1 LPGAEKEL
9 EADGEALEVA
19 RMAVY
24 GFAGSHALTRRLRD
38 KTDATVDRKI
48 RERPSRRLLGSV
60 ELTKDGGGLV
70 APGKALPYDARETEG
85 CGREDATRKPRP
97 ECRRSRA
104 TGARACSKPRLAMWL
119 VDERRRAG
127 HLYREHRGGL
137 MSTEFEKSS
146 TALQGI
152 VADLA
157 PSIVSIHSHRMQ
169 ASGFVWRQQLIVS
182 SDEALA
188 EEGDV
193 HLTLPGGERAAGQI
207 VGRDPT
213 TAIALLKVAR
223 SDLRPVALA
232 AAIPSPGGLAVAI
245 GAEEGAPTAALG
257 MVSVSRGPWQSLR
270 GGDIDARVELDA
282 RLRRTAEGGLAVN
295 ASGQAFGMTVFGPR
309 RRVLVIPSVTIGR
322 VAAKL
327 ESHGR
332 IARGYL
338 GLGLQPVTVE
348 GGGSG
353 VMVMSIDPKGPGAA
367 ANIHQGDVLVTWDGK
382 PVNKLPPLLRSLG
395 PDSVGRI
402 LTIELRRGGHLQQT
416 KLQIGERPWT

>member
-1 LPGAEKEL
+1 
-9 EADGEALEVA
+9 
-19 RMAVY
+19 
-24 GFAGSHALTRRLRD
+24 
-38 KTDATVDRKI
+38 
-48 RERPSRRLLGSV
+48 
-60 ELTKDGGGLV
+60 
-70 APGKALPYDARETEG
+70 
-85 CGREDATRKPRP
+85 
-97 ECRRSRA
+97 
-104 TGARACSKPRLAMWL
+104 
-119 VDERRRAG
+119 
-127 HLYREHRGGL
+127 

>member
-1 LPGAEKEL
+1 
-9 EADGEALEVA
+9 
-19 RMAVY
+19 
-24 GFAGSHALTRRLRD
+24 
-38 KTDATVDRKI
+38 
-48 RERPSRRLLGSV
+48 
-60 ELTKDGGGLV
+60 
-70 APGKALPYDARETEG
+70 
-85 CGREDATRKPRP
+85 
-97 ECRRSRA
+97 
-104 TGARACSKPRLAMWL
+104 
-119 VDERRRAG
+119 
-127 HLYREHRGGL
+127 
-137 MSTEFEKSS
+137 MSTELEKSS

-169 ASGFVWRQQLIVS
+169 ASGFVWRQQLIVT

-188 EEGDV
+188 EEGEV
-193 HLTLPGGERAAGQI
+193 HLTLPGGERVAGQI

-327 ESHGR
+327 ETHGR

-353 VMVMSIDPKGPGAA
+353 IMVMSVDPQGPGAA
-367 ANIHQGDVLVTWDGK
+367 ANIYQGDVLVTWDGT
-382 PVNKLPPLLRSLG
+382 PVSKLPPLLRSLG
-395 PDSVGRI
+395 PDSVGKM

-416 KLQIGERPWT
+416 KLQIGERPGT

>member
-1 LPGAEKEL
+1 
-9 EADGEALEVA
+9 
-19 RMAVY
+19 
-24 GFAGSHALTRRLRD
+24 
-38 KTDATVDRKI
+38 
-48 RERPSRRLLGSV
+48 
-60 ELTKDGGGLV
+60 
-70 APGKALPYDARETEG
+70 
-85 CGREDATRKPRP
+85 
-97 ECRRSRA
+97 
-104 TGARACSKPRLAMWL
+104 
-119 VDERRRAG
+119 
-127 HLYREHRGGL
+127 

-169 ASGFVWRQQLIVS
+169 ASGFVWRQQLIVT

-188 EEGDV
+188 EEGEV
-193 HLTLPGGERAAGQI
+193 HLTLPGGERVAGQI

-213 TAIALLKVAR
+213 TAIAMLKVAR

-232 AAIPSPGGLAVAI
+232 AAIPSPGGLALAI

-282 RLRRTAEGGLAVN
+282 RLRSTAEGGLEVN

-353 VMVMSIDPKGPGAA
+353 IMVMSVDPKGPGAA

-382 PVNKLPPLLRSLG
+382 PVSKLPPLLRSLG
-395 PDSVGRI
+395 PDSVGKM

-416 KLQIGERPWT
+416 KLQIGERPGT